1 MIRQKDIN
9 IEEYIK
15 NEVIKNITK
24 NNLIIDGD
32 KVVVAVSGGP
42 DSMCLLNVLNDIKA
56 LIKLEYNISYSLIV
70 AHINHGIRNESENE
84 KEYVESFCEKLNIP
98 FFYLKEDVIN
108 LAKENKLSVEA
119 CGRKVR
125 YDFFYKVMKKNNATK
140 IAVAHNKNDDVETI
154 LLNLIRGCGIKGLT
168 GMDFFYNNI
177 IIRPLL
183 TIEKKQILEYNEY
196 AKLNPCF
203 DKTNNENIY
212 LRNKIRNKLI
222 PLLNEEYNSNF
233 TNNVIRMKNIL
244 SEDENFLEEC
254 TNNIFDK
261 CVISANDSK
270 MIFNTKMITQSHV
283 AVSKRVIRK
292 IISEK
297 LGNLDLISNIHIN
310 DIYTLLKNGIKGKKY
325 IIKNR
330 FTIENISKDTAVIY

>member
-1 MIRQKDIN
+1 MIRQKELSIG
-9 IEEYIK
+9 EYIK
-15 NEVIKNITK
+15 NEVINNITK
-24 NNLIIDGD
+24 NNLIVDGD
-32 KVVVAVSGGP
+32 KIVVAVSGGP
-42 DSMCLLNVLNDIKA
+42 DSMCLLNVLNDINSI
-56 LIKLEYNISYSLIV
+56 LKLEYNISYSLMV
-70 AHINHGIRNESENE
+70 AHVNHGIRKESENE
-84 KEYVESFCEKLNIP
+84 KEYVVHFCKKLNIP

-125 YDFFYKVMKKNNATK
+125 YDFFYKVMKENNATK

-168 GMDFFYNNI
+168 GMNFIHNN

-196 AKLNPCF
+196 VKLNPCF
-203 DKTNNENIY
+203 DKTNYENIY

-222 PLLNEEYNSNF
+222 PLLNEEYNSSF
-233 TNNVIRMKNIL
+233 SNNVIRMKNIL
-244 SEDENFLEEC
+244 TEDENFLEEY

-261 CVISANDSK
+261 CVISNKDSRI
-270 MIFNTKMITQSHV
+270 IFNTKIITQSHI
-283 AVSKRVIRK
+283 AVSNRVIRK

-297 LGNLDLISNIHIN
+297 VGNLDLISNIHVN
-310 DIYTLLKNGIKGKKY
+310 GIYILLKNGIKGKKY
-325 IIKNR
+325 IIKNK
-330 FTIENISKDTAVIY
+330 FTIENLSKDTAVIY